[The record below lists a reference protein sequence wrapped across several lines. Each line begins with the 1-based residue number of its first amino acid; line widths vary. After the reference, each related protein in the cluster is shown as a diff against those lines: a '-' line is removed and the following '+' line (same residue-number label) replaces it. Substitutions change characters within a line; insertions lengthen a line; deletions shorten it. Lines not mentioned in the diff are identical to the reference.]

1 MKKTAVV
8 ALSLV
13 AAAVAANPAPVADLS
28 RSSAQGVSLQASGRS
43 GSVSERLSALERVV
57 DARAAS
63 QLEMQQQLD
72 SLLNEVSELRG
83 STEEHSFKLEQI
95 LQQQRDIY
103 QEIDRRLGGGAAVQ
117 PQGTPAAP
125 AVTPAGNPAAVVAPE
140 QVATTQTPV
149 STPTATTKS
158 TADLAGLS
166 DQEAYNRGVD
176 LISKE
181 KDYSGAISLF
191 ENFIV
196 QYPKSNLTPNAH
208 YWLGQLYSR
217 NNDVA
222 KAKGQFVAV
231 VDKFPN
237 SSKVPDSLLKLGE
250 MAAKQNDV
258 ALARKYY
265 DRLIRSFPKSKAAG
279 IAKNKLE
286 SL

>member
-1 MKKTAVV
+1 VKKTVVV

-13 AAAVAANPAPVADLS
+13 AVAVAADPAPVADLS
-28 RSSAQGVSLQASGRS
+28 RSSAQGVSLQTSGRT
-43 GSVSERLSALERVV
+43 GSVSERLTALERVV
-57 DARAAS
+57 DARAAA

-72 SLLNEVSELRG
+72 SLLTEVSELRG

-117 PQGTPAAP
+117 PQGTPTAP
-125 AVTPAGNPAAVVAPE
+125 TVTPAGNPAAVVAPDE
-140 QVATTQTPV
+140 VATTAAPAPV
-149 STPTATTKS
+149 AAKPAN
-158 TADLAGLS
+158 DLAGLS

-181 KDYSGAISLF
+181 KDYSGAINLF
-191 ENFIV
+191 EKFIV

-217 NNDVA
+217 NNDMS

-250 MAAKQNDV
+250 LAAKQNDV
-258 ALARKYY
+258 ALARRYY

-279 IAKNKLE
+279 LAKNKLE

>member
-1 MKKTAVV
+1 MKKTVVV

-13 AAAVAANPAPVADLS
+13 AVAVAADPAPVADLS
-28 RSSAQGVSLQASGRS
+28 RSSAQGVSLQTSGRT
-43 GSVSERLSALERVV
+43 GSVSERLAALERVV
-57 DARAAS
+57 DARAAA

-72 SLLNEVSELRG
+72 SLLTEVSELRG

-117 PQGTPAAP
+117 PQGTAAAP
-125 AVTPAGNPAAVVAPE
+125 TVTPAGNPAAVVAPDE
-140 QVATTQTPV
+140 VATTQPAA
-149 STPTATTKS
+149 PAAAKP
-158 TADLAGLS
+158 ANDLAGLS

-181 KDYSGAISLF
+181 KDYSGAINLF
-191 ENFIV
+191 EKFIV

-217 NNDVA
+217 NNDMS

-250 MAAKQNDV
+250 LAAKQNDV
-258 ALARKYY
+258 ALARRYY

-279 IAKNKLE
+279 LAKNKLE

>member
-1 MKKTAVV
+1 MKKTVVV

-13 AAAVAANPAPVADLS
+13 AVAVAADPAPVADLS
-28 RSSAQGVSLQASGRS
+28 RSSAQGVSLQTSGRT
-43 GSVSERLSALERVV
+43 GSVSERLAALERVV
-57 DARAAS
+57 DARAAA

-72 SLLNEVSELRG
+72 SLLTEVSELRG

-103 QEIDRRLGGGAAVQ
+103 QEIDRRLGGSAAVQ

-125 AVTPAGNPAAVVAPE
+125 TVTPAGNPAAVVAPDE
-140 QVATTQTPV
+140 VATTQP
-149 STPTATTKS
+149 PAPAAKP
-158 TADLAGLS
+158 ANDLAGLS

-176 LISKE
+176 LISKD
-181 KDYSGAISLF
+181 KDYSGAINLF
-191 ENFIV
+191 EKFIV

-217 NNDVA
+217 NNDMS

-250 MAAKQNDV
+250 LAAKQNDV
-258 ALARKYY
+258 ALARRYY

-279 IAKNKLE
+279 LAKNKLE

>member
-1 MKKTAVV
+1 MKKTVVV

-149 STPTATTKS
+149 STPTATPKS